1 MLDYVWKQV
10 PRALGLNLKDRSF
23 EWQGLSKNY
32 MTVKIGHNA
41 ILLEVKKALFFV
53 ITIHRL
59 NLLVDVNALV
69 AHVTIKVEL
78 SAWLTEL
85 PNPPA
90 YIIS

>member
-1 MLDYVWKQV
+1 MLGYVWKQL

-41 ILLEVKKALFFV
+41 IPLGAKKAFFFV
-53 ITIHRL
+53 ITSHRL

-69 AHVTIKVEL
+69 VRVTIKVEL
-78 SAWLTEL
+78 TR
-85 PNPPA
+85 
-90 YIIS
+90 